1 MFNILYLNFLG
12 KLSCNSFNSF
22 KNNFSVFFCM
32 ESLNSNMAAN
42 SGPGFSIFSQQ
53 IKSICACVCMQC
65 KPCVL
70 RNGGSAEW
78 RNGCIILP
86 GLWASLSALCNLIHQ
101 HCLQGLAQP
110 LTHSVLYSSQDI
122 GGDSKIRFY
131 NSEELILKLN
141 IFDILHLV

>member
-1 MFNILYLNFLG
+1 MLNILYLNFLG

-32 ESLNSNMAAN
+32 ESLNSNIAAN

-53 IKSICACVCMQC
+53 IQSILLVCMQC

-70 RNGGSAEW
+70 RNGWSAEW
-78 RNGCIILP
+78 GNGCIILP
-86 GLWASLSALCNLIHQ
+86 GLWTGLSTLCNLIHQ

-110 LTHSVLYSSQDI
+110 LPHSVLYSQDF
-122 GGDSKIRFY
+122 GGDSKLGLQF
-131 NSEELILKLN
+131 
-141 IFDILHLV
+141 